1 MKSRNTGG
9 NTMALEMDEQTFL
22 NFYKNTFVE
31 YSKKAQKYICNL
43 LEKEGMITY
52 DEQQSYYDN
61 EDVEYFDFKIGFEKI
76 ISETTPKEKFSN
88 FYEKIEFTK
97 LYKYSVPLFFDG
109 DIEKSID
116 EHCKNIE
123 NFNESY
129 KPPHELG
136 TSINEAKPIYY
147 KEGKNIFIKFVLQK
161 SYYKAD
167 NMDTIDYRYPIVIY
181 FDKEN
186 NVLDIRYDSL
196 KYSGSGI
203 DSTAFYQ
210 SIVEKIIKWIKED
223 LQISIFECDHCNCI
237 DTIKNDST
245 GKVKIYKQ
253 MMEMSSGGAAELTAS
268 ENMDYLLP
276 FTGELRELIDDNEK
290 MFENAPEIKN
300 LLLQY
305 LSDKEAT
312 ADYPYIYVKW
322 VNAVDSKSYVV
333 KITFD
338 CFANRYTLLQHNTG
352 KCNDLGMERM
362 NNAIKY
368 ICESKAFIKGEE
380 I

>member
-1 MKSRNTGG
+1 
-9 NTMALEMDEQTFL
+9 MALEMDEKTFL
-22 NFYKNTFVE
+22 DFYKNTVEE
-31 YSKKAQKYICNL
+31 YSKKAKKYICNL
-43 LEKEGMITY
+43 LEQEGMITY

-61 EDVEYFDFKIGFEKI
+61 TNVEFFDYEIGFEKI
-76 ISETTPKEKFSN
+76 ISETAVKRKFSN
-88 FYEKIEFTK
+88 FYEKFEFTK

-109 DIEKSID
+109 EIEERIKECGDGIEFFD
-116 EHCKNIE
+116 EN
-123 NFNESY
+123 Y
-129 KPPHELG
+129 KPIRELA

-147 KEGKNIFIKFVLQK
+147 TEGEKIFIKFVLQR
-161 SYYKAD
+161 SFYKTD
-167 NMDTIDYRYPIVIY
+167 SMDTVDYRYPIVIY
-181 FDKEN
+181 FDKN
-186 NVLDIRYDSL
+186 NSILDIRYDSL
-196 KYSGSGI
+196 KYSGNGF
-203 DSTAFYQ
+203 DSNDFYR
-210 SIVEKIIKWIKED
+210 SIVEKLIKWLKED
-223 LQISIFECDHCNCI
+223 LHIEIFACNHINCI
-237 DTIKNDST
+237 DTIKNDDT

-312 ADYPYIYVKW
+312 ANYPYIYIKW
-322 VNAVDSKSYVV
+322 VNAVDSKSYIV
-333 KITFD
+333 KIIFD
-338 CFANRYTLLQHNTG
+338 YFSNKYTLLQHNTG
-352 KCNDLGMERM
+352 RCNDLGMERM

-368 ICESKAFIKGEE
+368 ICESEAFIRGET